1 MTIAQL
7 TKTRAVEWARH
18 NIQMN
23 CRVPGFIITPMTEQ
37 GLWGDA
43 RKSARL
49 LDRIPARRPGEP
61 VDLVG
66 AAILLASPASDSM
79 TGQTVT
85 LDGGFLAGSLW

>member
-1 MTIAQL
+1 MTIASL
-7 TKTRAVEWARH
+7 TKSLAVEWARH
-18 NIQMN
+18 NIQVN
-23 CRVPGFIITPMTEQ
+23 CLVPGFIMTPMTEL

-43 RKSARL
+43 RKNAWL

-66 AAILLASPASDSM
+66 AAILLASPASDTM

-85 LDGGFLAGSLW
+85 VDGGFLAGSPW